1 MPENSIFDGPVT
13 SLLSIL
19 CILLEVLSLA
29 HAKVCV
35 GGGSL
40 HVGGS
45 LHDFKFSTFVGH
57 FLSDTLASM
66 TVKGLNCCVFTRHVV
81 RECFLRGLLHTVNF
95 VIIK

>member
-1 MPENSIFDGPVT
+1 MPENSISDGPIT
-13 SLLSIL
+13 NLLSVL

-35 GGGSL
+35 GGWGW
-40 HVGGS
+40 GGS